1 MRTVADA
8 LREAEQTLTGA
19 GIEGA
24 RFEATLLLGHVM
36 GHSRAQLIAA
46 LSDPLS
52 EEQVEKFAELTARRA
67 QREPLQYLRGY
78 APFLDF
84 ELEVGPGVLIPRP
97 ETEGLV
103 ARAIELWD
111 PAVGSWAVDVGT
123 GSGAIAIALA
133 RAHPEGRVL
142 GIDCSTEALQMASRN
157 AERLGV
163 KSRVPLVQ
171 GDYLRALDL
180 APDDIGIIVANP
192 PYIAHNDE
200 VDPEVRH
207 HEPREAWSP
216 GPTGLEGYQRIIPE
230 AAALLRPGRCLVF
243 EIGHGQ
249 EDIISGIFDACGGWE
264 TPTADPDYRGM
275 PRVLWAQKAQGS

>member
-1 MRTVADA
+1 VTTVADA
-8 LREAEQTLTGA
+8 LRNAEQRLTEA
-19 GIEGA
+19 GIEGG
-24 RFEATLLLGHVM
+24 RFEATLLLGHVL

-46 LSDPLS
+46 LSDPLTG
-52 EEQVEKFAELTARRA
+52 EQVDRFAELTERRA

-84 ELEVGPGVLIPRP
+84 DLEVGPGVLIPRP

-103 ARAIELWD
+103 QRAIELWD

-133 RAHPEGRVL
+133 RAHPKGRVL
-142 GIDCSTEALQMASRN
+142 GIDCSTEALQMAARN
-157 AERLGV
+157 ADRLGV
-163 KSRVPLVQ
+163 KSRVPLVK

-180 APDDIGIIVANP
+180 PPDDIGIIVANP
-192 PYIAHNDE
+192 PYIAHDDE

-207 HEPREAWSP
+207 HEPVESWSP
-216 GPTGLEGYQRIIPE
+216 GPTGLEGYERIIPE
-230 AAALLRPGRCLVF
+230 AAALLRPGRCLVV

-249 EDIISGIFDACGGWE
+249 EDIIGGIFDACGGWE

-275 PRVLWAQKAQGS
+275 PRVLWAEKA